1 MKITNTKEIGFE
13 EYIEKQLVEVNG
25 YKKQSNTAYQ
35 RNLCLDPEMVLEFIN
50 VTQADAWG
58 ELLKM
63 HGEDINE
70 KFFKR
75 LSDEVRDRGVLDVL
89 RNGFADHGVNF
100 KMAYYPPNSGMNEE
114 TIRLFESNVL
124 SAMRQVHYSEK
135 DVDLSLDTVI
145 FLNGLPIF
153 TIELKNQLTGQ
164 SVQNAIRQYRTDRD
178 PKEPL
183 FVFKRCLAH
192 FAVDTKQVYMT
203 TKLAGL
209 KTYFLPFNKGY
220 NSGAGNPPN
229 ADGYMTSYLWE
240 DIWTKKSVLELV
252 GKFIT
257 LQKEK
262 DVDSKGRE
270 IIKEKLIFPRYHQRD
285 TVQRLIAD
293 ARDNSAGQNNY
304 LIQHSAGSGKSN
316 TIGWTAHRLSELYN
330 ADDKKVFD
338 TVLVITDR
346 RVLDRQLRDTVTQF
360 EQRAGVVKAIT
371 EGSKELQEALE
382 GGEKIIITT
391 LQKFPFIVDSIG
403 NLPGKNFAVI
413 IDEAHSSQSGEGA
426 ANLREALTTNDL
438 SDAEKQESDE
448 PETTEDMV
456 LRKLRSRKIKT
467 DNISFFAFTATP
479 KQKTLELFG
488 TKSPIDGKYYPFSLY
503 SMKQAIEERF
513 ILDVLKN
520 YTTYQAYFAL
530 LKKVEDDPEFDKK
543 KAQRLLIGY
552 VEKHEH
558 AIAKKV
564 EIMAEHFR
572 ARIAKEIHGK
582 AKAMIVTKSRL
593 HAVRYKQAMDVY
605 LREHNYPFKA
615 LVAFSGV
622 VKDGV
627 SEYSEGGM
635 NGVSE
640 KQTAETFKQDDYRFL
655 IVAEKFQT
663 GFDQPLL
670 GAMYVDKKLG
680 GVNAVQTLSRLNRT
694 TSDKEEVLVL
704 DFVNDMDDIKEAF
717 QPYYTTTVLSEGTDP
732 NILHDLERDLYAF
745 KLFTQ
750 HEVDGFVHELFHN
763 ASPATINA
771 ILDKVIEQY
780 HEGLPQEQEDFRK
793 KCTDFVRRYAFAA
806 QIIPYESSE
815 LEKLYTFT
823 RLLLKKIPRV
833 KEALP
838 TDVLDSVDMESYK
851 LVHRGQD
858 AIRLE
863 DELGKLDPM
872 QSGQKG
878 EDIKEHDRLS
888 KIINDINDRFGTE
901 FSVEDVVITNQLGE
915 RLVNNPMLQ
924 GSIKNNTRDAAKIK
938 FDEVLGQELVE
949 MLNRHFDFYKKLDKN
964 PDLKTYF
971 GEKMFDHVVNA
982 VKK

>member
-1 MKITNTKEIGFE
+1 MPTNTKEIGFE
-13 EYIEKQLVEVNG
+13 EYIEKQLVDTNG
-25 YKKQSNTAYQ
+25 YRKQSNQLYLK
-35 RNLCLDPEMVLEFIN
+35 NLCLDPEMVLEFLDT
-50 VTQADAWG
+50 TQPESVG
-58 ELLKM
+58 KLLEI
-63 HGEDINE
+63 HGEELNE
-70 KFFKR
+70 HLFGR
-75 LSDEVRDRGVLDVL
+75 LTDEVKTRGALDVF
-89 RNGFADHGVNF
+89 RNGFTDHGVNF
-100 KMAYYPPNSGMNEE
+100 KMAYFPPNSGINEE
-114 TIRLFESNVL
+114 THRLYEANIL
-124 SAMRQVHYSEK
+124 SVMRQVHYSEK
-135 DVDLSLDTVI
+135 NPDLSIDTVI

-153 TIELKNQLTGQ
+153 TIELKNQLSGQ
-164 SVQNAIRQYRTDRD
+164 TVRNAVQQYRTDRD
-178 PKEPL
+178 HKEPL
-183 FVFKRCLAH
+183 LAFKRCLAH
-192 FAVDTKQVYMT
+192 FAVDADQAYMT

-229 ADGYMTSYLWE
+229 DRGYKTSYLWE
-240 DIWTKKSVLELV
+240 DVWTKMSILELI

-257 LQKEK
+257 LQKLKSTDEK
-262 DVDSKGRE
+262 G
-270 IIKEKLIFPRYHQRD
+270 KESVKEVLIFPRYHQRD
-285 TVQRLIAD
+285 TVQRLLVD
-293 ARDNSAGQNNY
+293 ARENGAGQNY

-316 TIGWTAHRLSELYN
+316 TIGWAAHRLSELHN

-371 EGSKELQEALE
+371 EGSQELKDALE
-382 GGEKIIITT
+382 TGEKIVITT

-413 IDEAHSSQSGEGA
+413 IDEAHSSQTGEGA
-426 ANLREALTTNDL
+426 ANLREALTTSSLDEAAQQ
-438 SDAEKQESDE
+438 DAEE
-448 PETTEDMV
+448 PETTEEMI
-456 LRKLRSRKIKT
+456 LKKLRSRKVKT

-488 TKSPIDGKYYPFSLY
+488 TKSPVDGKYYPFSLY

-520 YTTYQAYFAL
+520 YTTYQAYFSL

-558 AIAKKV
+558 AIQKKV

-593 HAVRYKQAMDVY
+593 HAVRYKIAMDAY
-605 LREHNYPFKA
+605 LREHNYPYKA
-615 LVAFSGV
+615 LVAFSGT
-622 VKDGV
+622 VKDGMV
-627 SEYSEGGM
+627 EYTEGGM
-635 NGVSE
+635 NGVPE
-640 KQTAETFKQDDYRFL
+640 ATTAKTFEQNEYKFL

-670 GAMYVDKKLG
+670 ASMYVDKKLS
-680 GVNAVQTLSRLNRT
+680 GVSAVQTLSRLNRT
-694 TSDKEEVLVL
+694 TSDKDEVFVL
-704 DFVNDMDDIKEAF
+704 DFVNDAGDIQESF

-732 NILHDLERDLYAF
+732 NILHDLERDLYSF

-750 HEVDGFVHELFHN
+750 HEVDGFVQELFHN
-763 ASPATINA
+763 APPATINA
-771 ILDKVIEQY
+771 ILDATVQQFEDC
-780 HEGLPQEQEDFRK
+780 LPQEQEDFRK
-793 KCTDFVRRYAFAA
+793 KCTDFVRRYAFAS

-815 LEKLYTFT
+815 LEKLYNFT
-823 RLLLKKIPRV
+823 RLLLKKLPRI
-833 KEALP
+833 KEELP
-838 TDVLDSVDMESYK
+838 TEVLDSVDMESYK
-851 LVHRGQD
+851 IVHRGQD

-863 DELGKLDPM
+863 DEQGLLEPM
-872 QSGQKG
+872 QSGKRS
-878 EDIKEHDRLS
+878 EEVKEHDRLS
-888 KIINDINDRFGTE
+888 KIITDINDRFGTE
-901 FSVEDVVITNQLGE
+901 FTLEDVVITNQLGE
-915 RLVNNPMLQ
+915 RLANNPMLQ
-924 GSIKNNTRDAAKIK
+924 GSIKNNARDTAKIK

-964 PDLKTYF
+964 PDLKAYF
-971 GEKMFDHVVNA
+971 GEKMFDHVVKSVNES
-982 VKK
+982 K

>member
-1 MKITNTKEIGFE
+1 MPTNTKEIGFE
-13 EYIEKQLVEVNG
+13 EYIEAQLVEANG
-25 YKKQSNTAYQ
+25 YRRQSSTAYL
-35 RNLCLDPEMVLEFIN
+35 RSLCLDPEMVLEFVN
-50 VTQADAWG
+50 ATQPDAFG
-58 ELLKM
+58 RLLDI
-63 HGEDINE
+63 HGDDINE
-70 KFFKR
+70 KFFGR
-75 LSDEVRDRGVLDVL
+75 LTDEVKSRGVLDVL

-100 KMAYYPPNSGMNEE
+100 KMAFFPPNSGMNEE
-114 TIRLFESNVL
+114 TVRLYEANVL
-124 SAMRQVHYSEK
+124 SVMRQVHYSEK
-135 DVDLSLDTVI
+135 DPELSLDTVI

-153 TIELKNQLTGQ
+153 TVELKNQLTGQ
-164 SVQNAIRQYRTDRD
+164 TVKNAVQQYRTDRE
-178 PKEPL
+178 PREPL
-183 FVFKRCLAH
+183 FTFKRCLAH
-192 FAVDTKQVYMT
+192 FAVDADQVYMT

-220 NSGAGNPPN
+220 NSGAGNPLN
-229 ADGYMTSYLWE
+229 DRGYKTSYLWE
-240 DIWTKKSVLELV
+240 DVWTKMSILELV

-257 LQKEK
+257 LQKEQ
-262 DVDSKGRE
+262 VTDSRGRE
-270 IIKEKLIFPRYHQRD
+270 TIKETLLFPRYHQRD
-285 TVQRLIAD
+285 TVQRLVRD
-293 ARDNSAGQNNY
+293 AQERGVGNAY

-316 TIGWTAHRLSELYN
+316 TIGWTAHRLSELYG
-330 ADDKKVFD
+330 ADDRKVFD
-338 TVLVITDR
+338 TVLVVTDR

-371 EGSKELQEALE
+371 EGSDELKTALQS
-382 GGEKIIITT
+382 GERIIITT
-391 LQKFPFIVDSIG
+391 LQKFPYIVDTIG
-403 NLPGKNFAVI
+403 ELPGKRFAVI
-413 IDEAHSSQSGEGA
+413 IDEAHSSQSGDSA
-426 ANLREALTTNDL
+426 ANLRESLTTNDL
-438 SDAEKQESDE
+438 DEAETQDADE
-448 PETTEDMV
+448 LETTEDMV

-488 TKSPIDGKYYPFSLY
+488 TKNPTDGKYYPFSLY

-520 YTTYQAYFAL
+520 YTTYQAYFSL

-564 EIMAEHFR
+564 EIMVEHFR

-593 HAVRYKQAMDVY
+593 HAVRYKQAVDVY
-605 LREHNYPFKA
+605 LQEHGYPFKA
-615 LVAFSGV
+615 IVAFSGV

-627 SEYSEGGM
+627 GEYTEGGM
-635 NGVSE
+635 NGFLE
-640 KQTAETFKQDDYRFL
+640 KQTAETFKQDAYKFL
-655 IVAEKFQT
+655 VVAEKFQT

-670 GAMYVDKKLG
+670 DAMYVDKKLS
-680 GVNAVQTLSRLNRT
+680 GVNAVQTLSRLNRIA
-694 TSDKEEVLVL
+694 SDKDEVFVL

-717 QPYYTTTVLSEGTDP
+717 QPYYTTTILSEGTDP

-763 ASPATINA
+763 APPATINA
-771 ILDKVIEQY
+771 ILDAVVEQY
-780 HEGLPQEQEDFRK
+780 HDCLVQEQEDFRK
-793 KCTDFVRRYAFAA
+793 KCTDFVRRYAFAT

-823 RLLLKKIPRV
+823 RLLLKKIPQA
-833 KEALP
+833 KIGLP
-838 TDVLDSVDMESYK
+838 TEVLDSVDMESYK

-863 DELGKLDPM
+863 DELGTLEPM

-901 FSVEDVVITNQLGE
+901 FTVEDIVITNQLGE
-915 RLVNNPMLQ
+915 RLVNNPTLQ

-964 PDLKTYF
+964 PDLKSYF
-971 GEKMFDHVVNA
+971 GEKMFDHVVKT
-982 VKK
+982 VSKQ